1 MGEFRLKLL
10 PYPAGEQDNHVG
22 VSLHVTYTP
31 EYPDSA
37 PEWSLEDIKLP
48 DEKKKVL
55 QTQVQEVIDSSL
67 GMAMIY
73 TVAESIQDFLKQH
86 NQKELS
92 MHEEMMK
99 RQ

>member
-1 MGEFRLKLL
+1 MG
-10 PYPAGEQDNHVG
+10 
-22 VSLHVTYTP
+22 
-31 EYPDSA
+31 
-37 PEWSLEDIKLP
+37 
-48 DEKKKVL
+48 DEKKLVL
-55 QTQVQEVIDSSL
+55 QTQVREVIDSSL

-99 RQ
+99 RQAGEEGGEATKDEDAEEGDDDDEEEDGPNPEEEWKGLAEKTLCAEA